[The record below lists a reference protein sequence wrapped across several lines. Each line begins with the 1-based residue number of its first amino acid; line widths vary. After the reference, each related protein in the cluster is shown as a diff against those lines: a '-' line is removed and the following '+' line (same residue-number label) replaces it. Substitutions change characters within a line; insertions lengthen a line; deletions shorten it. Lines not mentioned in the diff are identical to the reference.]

1 MKKLILPMV
10 AAVLCC
16 SAASAFELDDFVLG
30 GARVRGIPSSQPA
43 LDGRY
48 YYQFNNEGTVIK
60 KFSYK
65 KEKDVTTFFDNAKI
79 AGNTIKSWEGYTMSA
94 DEKRILLWTDSKS
107 IYRYSF
113 TANHYVYDIDA
124 NKLTPLSRQGGEEI
138 ATLCPTGHQVAYVR
152 DNNVYITHLQS
163 GSTIQV
169 TTDGK
174 KNEIINAVPDW
185 VYQEE
190 FGVLNTFAW
199 SADGRYLAFIRFDES
214 QVPMCSMELY
224 QGECNPNPDYSIH
237 PGRTITNTPQQASTT
252 RW

>member
-1 MKKLILPMV
+1 MKKYILPV
-10 AAVLCC
+10 IAALLCC
-16 SAASAFELDDFVLG
+16 SAANAFELDDFVLG

-48 YYQFNNEGTVIK
+48 YYQFNYEGTQISK
-60 KFSYK
+60 YSYK

-79 AGNTIKSWEGYTMSA
+79 VDNPVKSWDGYTMSS
-94 DEKRILLWTDSKS
+94 DEKSILLWNNSNP

-113 TANHYVYDIDA
+113 TADHYIYNIKE
-124 NKLTPLSRQGGEEI
+124 NKLERLSNAGGEEI
-138 ATLCPTGHQVAYVR
+138 ATLSPDGSQVAYVK
-152 DNNVYITHLQS
+152 DNNVFVKNLAS
-163 GSTIQV
+163 GVTATV

-174 KNEIINAVPDW
+174 KNNIINAVPDW

-199 SADGRYLAFIRFDES
+199 SARWSFIRAS
-214 QVPMCSMELY
+214 AAPIPTTPSTR
-224 QGECNPNPDYSIH
+224 GA
-237 PGRTITNTPQQASTT
+237 TTTNIPLPASPT